1 MDAHGLCVGR
11 DAALAPQ
18 VCSEDARPPPVLQRE
33 AEPPSQF
40 GFGLLDARESLG
52 LLSEGPPGELPI
64 PPDSERHPVLVGL
77 HEHECAR
84 LTLGACRVLPA
95 RPRALAG
102 RAPGLSRARRWGSA
116 EASVVRAG

>member
-40 GFGLLDARESLG
+40 GFGLLDSRESLG
-52 LLSEGPPGELPI
+52 LLTEGRPRELPI
-64 PPDSERHPVLVGL
+64 PPDSERHPVVVDL
-77 HEHECAR
+77 HEHACAR
-84 LTLGACRVLPA
+84 LTLAACEMLEDRQAGRRAIPPA
-95 RPRALAG
+95 LLRKPRA
-102 RAPGLSRARRWGSA
+102 PPIQPK
-116 EASVVRAG
+116 VP

>member
-1 MDAHGLCVGR
+1 MDAYGLCVGR

-52 LLSEGPPGELPI
+52 LLSEGRPRELPI
-64 PPDSERHPVLVGL
+64 PPDPERHPVVVDL
-77 HEHECAR
+77 HEHDCAR
-84 LTLGACRVLPA
+84 LTLAACEMPEDLPVGRVGP
-95 RPRALAG
+95 PRALG
-102 RAPGLSRARRWGSA
+102 RGGRLALR
-116 EASVVRAG
+116 

>member
-1 MDAHGLCVGR
+1 MDAYGLCVGR

-52 LLSEGPPGELPI
+52 LLSEGRPRELPI
-64 PPDSERHPVLVGL
+64 PPDSERHPVVVDL
-77 HEHECAR
+77 HEHDCAR
-84 LTLGACRVLPA
+84 LTLAACEMLEDRQ
-95 RPRALAG
+95 AG
-102 RAPGLSRARRWGSA
+102 RGGTPPRPGPGGGSA
-116 EASVVRAG
+116 PRGPLGR